1 MGIFVQLKII
11 PHKINKS
18 DWEAAYLEAKQLIQ
32 AYPFLDISCDTDSY
46 NCEWNYADSPLEE
59 PIRFCDNYVGFRL
72 RGDLRT
78 MRRGESFELIHD
90 LNYYLKHQKEQ
101 TYEDVLSYY
110 LNLDN
115 PAGILKVF
123 NEKTQGYDYHQP
135 ILAIACL
142 FEDRLQPYAMA
153 GGDVSL
159 GQMQAAI
166 KWANGILSKPIQL
179 PQRANN
185 QILLERIRKIT
196 SDEVTALSVFME
208 ATLNALNHELGVF
221 IRENFSRE
229 TISQY
234 YVDRMK
240 CYSIGTYGFSDT
252 VKEYLNLCHDLGD
265 LCDLSFNQKNKNP
278 EAAQRFIEI
287 ILNSGI
293 HLTYEDT
300 QREKQKQDATMHSL
314 ESSNPKS
321 NKPDIITSLFGKVF
335 LKMVSGN
342 LQQSA
347 VHIPLNRILDIFAEK
362 LGKFCN
368 VHEITDYY
376 FSEQK
381 SESEHDKQQYLPD
394 CLKNILEKEQEVAP
408 VVGNYDIEDLEDL
421 ILWIPELTIAPE
433 IIDFMFKVRDFVEKA
448 LIERK
453 ALLESFQTHEEK
465 MKFLIKNNTFFCITK
480 KNWDYI
486 ENRIENT
493 DFFKRIAGVLMI
505 KASEITIHRLC
516 TCLMNN
522 NKLLEKFVLGE

>member
-1 MGIFVQLKII
+1 MGIFVQLKIV

-18 DWEAAYLEAKQLIQ
+18 NWEATYLEAKKLIQ

-46 NCEWNYADSPLEE
+46 NCEWNYADSPSEE
-59 PIRFCDNYVGFRL
+59 PIRYCGNYVGFRL

-101 TYEDVLSYY
+101 TYEDVLFYY

-115 PAGILKVF
+115 PSGILKVF

-153 GGDVSL
+153 GGDISV

-166 KWANGILSKPIQL
+166 KWANGVLSKPIQL

-185 QILLERIRKIT
+185 QTLLARSRKIT
-196 SDEVTALSVFME
+196 VDEVTALNVFME
-208 ATLNALNHELGVF
+208 ATLNAKDAELGIF

-234 YVDRMK
+234 YVDRIK

-252 VKEYLNLCHDLGD
+252 AKEYLNLCHDLGD
-265 LCDLSFNQKNKNP
+265 LCDLSFNQKNRNP

-287 ILNSGI
+287 ILDSGI

-300 QREKQKQDATMHSL
+300 QREKQKNTASIHSFA
-314 ESSNPKS
+314 SSNPKS
-321 NKPDIITSLFGKVF
+321 EKPDNISSLFGKVF
-335 LKMVSGN
+335 LKMAGGS

-347 VHIPLNRILDIFAEK
+347 VHIPLNRILEIFDEK

-368 VHEITDYY
+368 VHEITDEY

-381 SESEHDKQQYLPD
+381 SESGHDKQQYLPD
-394 CLKNILEKEQEVAP
+394 CLKNILEKEKEVPA
-408 VVGNYDIEDLEDL
+408 VIESYDIEDLEDL
-421 ILWIPELTIAPE
+421 IFWKPELTIAPD
-433 IIDFMFKVRDFVEKA
+433 IINFMLRVGDFVEKA
-448 LIERK
+448 LIEHK
-453 ALLESFQTHEEK
+453 VMLESFQAREEK
-465 MKFLIKNNTFFCITK
+465 MKFLIENNTFFCITK

-486 ENRIENT
+486 ESRIENT

-522 NKLLEKFVLGE
+522 NELLKKFVLGE